1 MPRRPS
7 PTNHL
12 DAVRAKMG
20 TIPDHE
26 VAKMCDSTAA
36 IVGRYRRKHGIK
48 AYQGYKFVKGT
59 QPPGAKSSAT
69 KGTRRARK
77 SKLDPFR
84 AEVGKL
90 PDKIVAAKAG
100 VSVEGVRMYRKRH
113 GIALEPGARQP
124 RGRKAKVKVVETPET
139 TVAVAVAVTDIAKPK
154 RRKRRSKIDPFKSQ
168 VGVLA
173 DKLIAEKAG
182 LSLQAV
188 RQYRRRHN
196 ISAPPRGGAAPVV
209 VAATP
214 TPAAAAPAAAAP
226 AAATPAAA
234 APAAAAPATAAWGYS
249 LSIRNGETEENY
261 FLIATSITDAAQQG
275 ANSNRGRILGI
286 RQLGPALR

>member
-1 MPRRPS
+1 
-7 PTNHL
+7 
-12 DAVRAKMG
+12 MG
-20 TIPDHE
+20 TLPDHE

-59 QPPGAKSSAT
+59 QPPGSKSSTT

-84 AEVGKL
+84 DEVGKL

-113 GIALEPGARQP
+113 GIALEPSARQP
-124 RGRKAKVKVVETPET
+124 RGRKAKVKPVVESAAAPVVESTQ
-139 TVAVAVAVTDIAKPK
+139 PK
-154 RRKRRSKIDPFKSQ
+154 RRKRRSKIDPYKSE

-173 DKLIAEKAG
+173 DKIIAEKAG

-196 ISAPPRGGAAPVV
+196 ISAPPRGGAAPAVIAPEVV
-209 VAATP
+209 E
-214 TPAAAAPAAAAP
+214 AAPAAPVVEAAP
-226 AAATPAAA
+226 AAPAVEA
-234 APAAAAPATAAWGYS
+234 APAAPVVEAAPAAPAVKAASAAPAVKAWGYS
-249 LSIRNGETEENY
+249 VSIRNGDNEEKY
-261 FLIATSITDAAQQG
+261 FLIATSITDAAMQ
-275 ANSNRGRILGI
+275 SSRSSRGHVIGI
-286 RQLGPALR
+286 QQLGPAL